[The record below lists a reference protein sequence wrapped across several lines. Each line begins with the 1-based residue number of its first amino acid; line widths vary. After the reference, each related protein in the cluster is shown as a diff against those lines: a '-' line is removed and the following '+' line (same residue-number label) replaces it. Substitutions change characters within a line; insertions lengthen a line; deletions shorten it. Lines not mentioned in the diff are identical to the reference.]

1 MRMIGLPRMWV
12 RQLSYFAGVLGLMVV
27 LLLIAN
33 RQNHIYLDNYLPS
46 IFTPAFFQPPSDS
59 FIIDV
64 AVESCS
70 KVHSK
75 NPRCGL
81 PSENSGPLGNL
92 YQSGG
97 WTKIDKDLRLGDSWI
112 SRSYFSY
119 KKVKNEALRGKI
131 VKPESEG
138 SKTEKRAPV
147 DPKENHVI
155 IDIAVCN
162 PKVDNKIKG
171 NSRHLPVY
179 ILNEFHNSRVFG
191 PEDHEI
197 LSSQGKA
204 ELGGKVE
211 AVTLHKDKT
220 ASSKSHKLKVELAKG
235 NKQKELA
242 EKSTDFEE
250 NIFPESPSPSL
261 VAQFSEGGSHKVKRV
276 TETSRHAL
284 DIVYIIPTAAQV
296 AESGWRY
303 KSNGMWLKYGP
314 SSNKNAITGI
324 DVLFG
329 SDSVEP
335 RPNWRRLPNPLR
347 DTGSP
352 SDKLAYL
359 TIRRG
364 PKVDYKAK
372 EYHPTLKV
380 NNAGKFKILQVADL
394 HFSTGMGKCL
404 DPFPAS
410 TKSGCRADP
419 RTLKFLEK
427 VLDIEEPDL
436 VVLTGD
442 QIFGQASPDAE
453 TSIFKALDPFIRRK
467 IPFAVV
473 LGNHDDEGSLS
484 RSEVMS
490 VSANL
495 PFSMGVVGPEEVAG
509 FGNYVVNIEGQSSH
523 AMAASLFFLDS
534 HSYSKNPKVTPGYD
548 WIKESQLK
556 WLEQEAAITK
566 KADPKLHLSMGFF
579 HIPLP
584 EYRNLEQPLIGSQ
597 KEGVMAPQY
606 NTGARTVLG
615 RIGVQVVS
623 VGHDHCNDYCLQ
635 DVAQKDT
642 NEENKVWL
650 CYGGGSG
657 EGGYG
662 GYGGYVRRLRVF
674 ELDTSNGDIKSWKRT
689 EQEPEKDFDHQM
701 LVSGGAVV
709 NF

>member
-1 MRMIGLPRMWV
+1 MWV
-12 RQLSYFAGVLGLMVV
+12 RQLTYLAGVVMLMVV
-27 LLLIAN
+27 LLLLAN
-33 RQNHIYLDNYLPS
+33 RHSMIYLDDYLPAS
-46 IFTPAFFQPPSDS
+46 LTPAFFQPPSDS

-64 AVESCS
+64 ALESCLKINS
-70 KVHSK
+70 KTAA
-75 NPRCGL
+75 CGV

-92 YQSGG
+92 YLSGG
-97 WTKIDKDLRLGDSWI
+97 WVKIDKDLKLGDSWI
-112 SRSYFSY
+112 SKTYFSY
-119 KKVKNEALRGKI
+119 KKAKSEALRGKI
-131 VKPESEG
+131 IKPEADDS
-138 SKTEKRAPV
+138 STQKRAPL
-147 DPKENHVI
+147 DPKDSHVI
-155 IDIAVCN
+155 VDIAIFN

-171 NSRHLPVY
+171 NSQNLPVY

-191 PEDHEI
+191 PEDHEF
-197 LSSQGKA
+197 LTAQGKA
-204 ELGGKVE
+204 ELGGKKVE
-211 AVTLHKDKT
+211 AVTLDKDKT
-220 ASSKSHKLKVELAKG
+220 ASSKAHKLKVDLEKG
-235 NKQKELA
+235 QQQKEQELP
-242 EKSTDFEE
+242 EKTTDFEE

-261 VAQFSEGGSHKVKRV
+261 VIQFEQGGSPKVKRII
-276 TETSRHAL
+276 ETSRHAL
-284 DIVYIIPTAAQV
+284 EIAYIIPTKKQV
-296 AESGWRY
+296 TESGWRY
-303 KSNGMWLKYGP
+303 KSNGIWLKYGP

-335 RPNWRRLPNPLR
+335 RPNWKRLPNPLR

-372 EYHPTLKV
+372 EYRPTLKV

-404 DPFPAS
+404 DPAPAS
-410 TKSGCRADP
+410 TKSGCQADP

-427 VLDIEEPDL
+427 VLDIEDPDL

-442 QIFGQASPDAE
+442 QIFGQESPDAE
-453 TSIFKALDPFIRRK
+453 TSIFKALNPFIQRK

-484 RSEVMS
+484 RSEAMS
-490 VSANL
+490 LSANL
-495 PFSMGVVGPEEVAG
+495 PFSLAAVGPEEVAG
-509 FGNYVVNIEGQSSH
+509 FGNYVVNIEGQSSR
-523 AMAASLFFLDS
+523 ATVASLFLLDS
-534 HSYSKNPKVTPGYD
+534 HTYSKNPKVTPGYD

-556 WLEQEAAITK
+556 WLEQEAAVIK
-566 KADPKLHLSMGFF
+566 KADDEMHLSMGFF

-584 EYRNLEQPLIGSQ
+584 EYRNLEQPFVGSQ
-597 KEGVMAPQY
+597 REAVIAPRY
-606 NTGARTVLG
+606 NTGARAVLG
-615 RIGVQVVS
+615 KIGVQVVS

-642 NEENKVWL
+642 AEENKIWL

-674 ELDTSNGDIKSWKRT
+674 ELDTANGDIKSWKRT

-701 LVSGGAVV
+701 LVSGGSVV